1 MNADGSW
8 DALND
13 ALRAFAPPCEG
24 RALFTTD
31 RLTDDERALCES
43 VCARC
48 PFFDPCD
55 SYAVTAKVESGFW
68 AGHSYS
74 PKGRK

>member
-1 MNADGSW
+1 MSADDAW

-13 ALRAFAPPCEG
+13 ALAHTTPACEG
-24 RALFTTD
+24 RVLFTAD
-31 RLTDDERALCES
+31 RLSDDQRALCKS
-43 VCARC
+43 ICARC
-48 PFFDPCD
+48 PLFDLCD
-55 SYAVTAKVESGFW
+55 AYAITAKVESGYW